1 MRMKCSD
8 EWFVFKFP
16 QIDTAVKRRPRF
28 WQLIAIVIL
37 LSSIGCGKSEQPQAR
52 PPEVEVVQVEQKDVP
67 IWNEWVGT
75 LDGLV
80 NAQIKP
86 QVTGYLLR
94 QTYKEGSFVRKG
106 QLLFEIDPRTF
117 QAALDQTRAQLANAN
132 GQLAQAEANQVKA
145 QLDVNR
151 YTPLAKEQAVTQ
163 QDLDN
168 AIQAN
173 VAAQAQVRAAKAQ
186 SDAAKAQ
193 VDAAQLNLGFT
204 RIVSQIDGIAGIAQ
218 AQIGDL
224 VGPTTLLTT
233 VSTLDPI
240 KVYFPVS
247 EKGYLNYIKENPDA
261 AKRAEQERQL
271 GLEMILAD
279 GSRYPHEGS
288 FSFADR
294 QVDVKTGTLRLQGL
308 FPNPGNILRPGQF
321 ARVRAITTTKKG
333 ALLVPQRAVTELQGG
348 YQVAVVGKDNKVS
361 IRPVKVGER
370 VGSLWIVHEG
380 LKPGE
385 RVVAEGI
392 QRVHADMTVNPKPLK
407 AMPEAKSAP
416 TAKSEPR

>member
-16 QIDTAVKRRPRF
+16 QIDTPVKRRPRF
-28 WQLIAIVIL
+28 WQLIASVIL
-37 LSSIGCGKSEQPQAR
+37 LSSLGCGKSEQPQAR

-75 LDGLV
+75 LEGLV

-94 QTYKEGSFVRKG
+94 QTFKEGSFVRKG
-106 QLLFEIDPRTF
+106 ELLFEIDPRTF
-117 QAALDQTRAQLANAN
+117 QAALDQAKAQRANAE

-151 YTPLAKEQAVTQ
+151 DTPLAKEQAVTQ

-186 SDAAKAQ
+186 IDAAKAQ

-204 RIVSQIDGIAGIAQ
+204 RIASQIDGIAGIAQ

-224 VGPTTLLTT
+224 VGPTSLLTT

-261 AKRAEQERQL
+261 AKRAEQEKQL

-348 YQVAVVGKDNKVS
+348 YQVAVVDKDNKVT

-370 VGSLWIVHEG
+370 VGSFWIIQEG

-392 QRVHADMTVNPKPLK
+392 QRVRAGITVNPKPLK

>member
-1 MRMKCSD
+1 MKCSD
-8 EWFVFKFP
+8 EWFVVKFCP
-16 QIDTAVKRRPRF
+16 IDGPVKRRPRF
-28 WQLIAIVIL
+28 WQVVASVIL
-37 LSSIGCGKSEQPQAR
+37 LSSVGCGKSEQPQAR
-52 PPEVEVVQVEQKDVP
+52 PPEVEVVRVEQKDVP

-75 LDGLV
+75 LEGLV

-94 QTYKEGSFVRKG
+94 QTYQEGSFVKKG

-117 QAALDQTRAQLANAN
+117 QAALDQTKAQLANAE

-151 YTPLAKEQAVTQ
+151 YTPLAKEQAVSQ

-168 AIQAN
+168 AVQGN

-186 SDAAKAQ
+186 IDAATAQ
-193 VDAAQLNLGFT
+193 MAAAQLNLGFT
-204 RIVSQIDGIAGIAQ
+204 KIVSLIDGIVGVAQ

-224 VGPTTLLTT
+224 VGPTSLLTT

-247 EKGYLNYIKENPDA
+247 ERGYLNYIKENPDA
-261 AKRAEQERQL
+261 VKRAEQERHL

-348 YQVAVVGKDNKVS
+348 YQVAVVGKDNKVE
-361 IRPVKVGER
+361 IRSVKVGER
-370 VGSLWIVHEG
+370 IGPQWIIEAG

-385 RVVAEGI
+385 RVVTEGV
-392 QRVHADMTVNPKPLK
+392 QRVKAGMTVNPKPLK
-407 AMPEAKSAP
+407 AMTEAKSTP
-416 TAKSEPR
+416 TANSQPR

>member
-8 EWFVFKFP
+8 EWFVVKFCP
-16 QIDTAVKRRPRF
+16 IDRPVKRRPRF
-28 WQLIAIVIL
+28 WQVVASVIL
-37 LSSIGCGKSEQPQAR
+37 LSSVGCGKSEQPQAR
-52 PPEVEVVQVEQKDVP
+52 PPEVEVARVEQKDVP

-75 LDGLV
+75 LEGFV

-94 QTYKEGSFVRKG
+94 QTYQEGSFVKKG

-117 QAALDQTRAQLANAN
+117 QAALDQTKAQLANAEQ
-132 GQLAQAEANQVKA
+132 QLAQAQANQVKA

-151 YTPLAKEQAVTQ
+151 YTPLAKEQAVSQ

-168 AIQAN
+168 AVQGNI
-173 VAAQAQVRAAKAQ
+173 AAQAQVRAAKAQ
-186 SDAAKAQ
+186 IDAATAQ
-193 VDAAQLNLGFT
+193 MAAAQLNLGFT
-204 RIVSQIDGIAGIAQ
+204 KIVSLIDGIVGVAQ

-224 VGPTTLLTT
+224 VGPTSLLTT

-247 EKGYLNYIKENPDA
+247 ERGYLNYIKENPDA
-261 AKRAEQERQL
+261 AKRAEQERHL

-308 FPNPGNILRPGQF
+308 FP
-321 ARVRAITTTKKG
+321 
-333 ALLVPQRAVTELQGG
+333 
-348 YQVAVVGKDNKVS
+348 
-361 IRPVKVGER
+361 RPVRPCTGDHYDKKRRPPCSPARGDR
-370 VGSLWIVHEG
+370 AARRLSSGRRG
-380 LKPGE
+380 
-385 RVVAEGI
+385 
-392 QRVHADMTVNPKPLK
+392 QR
-407 AMPEAKSAP
+407 
-416 TAKSEPR
+416 

>member
-16 QIDTAVKRRPRF
+16 QIDTPVKRRSTVCPV
-28 WQLIAIVIL
+28 IAIVIL
-37 LSSIGCGKSEQPQAR
+37 LGSIGCGKSEQPQAR

-75 LDGLV
+75 LEGLV

-94 QTYKEGSFVRKG
+94 QTFKEGSFVRKG
-106 QLLFEIDPRTF
+106 ELLFEIDPRTF
-117 QAALDQTRAQLANAN
+117 QAALDQAKAQRANAE

-186 SDAAKAQ
+186 IDAAKAQ

-279 GSRYPHEGS
+279 GSLYPHEGS

-333 ALLVPQRAVTELQGG
+333 ALLVPQRAVTELQGS
-348 YQVAVVGKDNKVS
+348 YQVAVVGKDNKVE
-361 IRPVKVGER
+361 IRPVKVAQRIGTQ
-370 VGSLWIVHEG
+370 WIIDAG

-392 QRVHADMTVNPKPLK
+392 QRVRAGITVNPKPLK
-407 AMPEAKSAP
+407 ATSDDKPPP

>member
-1 MRMKCSD
+1 MRIKSSD
-8 EWFVFKFP
+8 KLFILKFP
-16 QIDTAVKRRPRF
+16 QIDTLVKRRPSVWRV
-28 WQLIAIVIL
+28 IASVIL
-37 LSSIGCGKSEQPQAR
+37 LSSVGCGKSEQSQAR

-67 IWNEWVGT
+67 ISKEWVGT
-75 LDGLV
+75 LEGFV
-80 NAQIKP
+80 NAQIRP

-106 QLLFEIDPRTF
+106 ELLFEIDPRTF
-117 QAALDQTRAQLANAN
+117 QAALDQAKAQRANAE
-132 GQLAQAEANQVKA
+132 GQLAQAEANQVKT

-186 SDAAKAQ
+186 IDAARAQ

-224 VGPTTLLTT
+224 VGPTSLLTT

-321 ARVRAITTTKKG
+321 ARVRAVTKTRRG
-333 ALLVPQRAVTELQGG
+333 ALLVPQRAVTELQGS
-348 YQVAVVGKDNKVS
+348 YQVAVVGKDNKVE
-361 IRPVKVGER
+361 IRPVNVGER
-370 VGSLWIVHEG
+370 VDAMWIVEG
-380 LKPGE
+380 GVKPGE
-385 RVVAEGI
+385 LVIVEGL
-392 QRVHADMTVNPKPLK
+392 QKVRDGATVKVK
-407 AMPEAKSAP
+407 QAAAP
-416 TAKSEPR
+416 TKGN

>member
-16 QIDTAVKRRPRF
+16 QIDTPVKRRPRF
-28 WQLIAIVIL
+28 WQLIASVIL
-37 LSSIGCGKSEQPQAR
+37 LSSLGCGKSEQPQAR

-67 IWNEWVGT
+67 IWNEWIGT
-75 LDGLV
+75 LEGFV

-94 QTYKEGSFVRKG
+94 QTYSEGSFVKKG

-117 QAALDQTRAQLANAN
+117 QAALDQTKGQLANAES
-132 GQLAQAEANQVKA
+132 QLATAQANQIKA
-145 QLDVNR
+145 QQDVDR
-151 YTPLAKEQAVTQ
+151 YTPLAKEQAIPQ

-173 VAAQAQVRAAKAQ
+173 AAAQAQVRAAKAQ
-186 SDAAKAQ
+186 IDAAKAQ
-193 VDAAQLNLGFT
+193 VDAAQLNLSFT
-204 RIVSQIDGIAGIAQ
+204 RIVSLIDGIAGIAQ

-224 VGPTTLLTT
+224 VGPSTLLTS
-233 VSTLDPI
+233 VSTVDPI

-247 EKGYLNYIKENPDA
+247 ERGYLNYVKENPDA
-261 AKRAEQERQL
+261 AKRAEQEKKL
-271 GLEMILAD
+271 VLELVLAG
-279 GSRYPHEGS
+279 GSVYPHPGH

-308 FPNPGNILRPGQF
+308 FPNPGNVLRPGQF
-321 ARVRAITTTKKG
+321 ARVRAITSTRKG
-333 ALLVPQRAVTELQGG
+333 ALLVPQKAVTELQGN
-348 YQVAVVGKDNKVS
+348 YQVAVVGSDNKVQ

-370 VGSLWIVHEG
+370 VGTDWIIEQG
-380 LKPGE
+380 LKPGD
-385 RVVAEGI
+385 RVVAEGL
-392 QRVHADMTVNPKPLK
+392 QKVHAGMAVNPTPLK
-407 AMPEAKSAP
+407 ATVQARPDAAANP
-416 TAKSEPR
+416 

>member
-16 QIDTAVKRRPRF
+16 QIDTPVKRRSSVWPV
-28 WQLIAIVIL
+28 IASVIL
-37 LSSIGCGKSEQPQAR
+37 LSSLGCGKSEQPQAR

-67 IWNEWVGT
+67 IWNEWIGT
-75 LDGLV
+75 LEGFV

-94 QTYKEGSFVRKG
+94 QTYSEGSFVKKG

-117 QAALDQTRAQLANAN
+117 QAALDQTKGQLANAES
-132 GQLAQAEANQVKA
+132 QLATAQANQIKA
-145 QLDVNR
+145 QQDVDR
-151 YTPLAKEQAVTQ
+151 YTPLAKEQAIPQ

-173 VAAQAQVRAAKAQ
+173 AAAQAQVRAAKAQ
-186 SDAAKAQ
+186 IDAAKAQ
-193 VDAAQLNLGFT
+193 VDAAQLNLSFT
-204 RIVSQIDGIAGIAQ
+204 RIVSLIDGIAGIAQ

-224 VGPTTLLTT
+224 VGPSTLLTS
-233 VSTLDPI
+233 VSTVDPI

-247 EKGYLNYIKENPDA
+247 ERGYLNYVKENPDA
-261 AKRAEQERQL
+261 AKRAEQEKKL
-271 GLEMILAD
+271 VLELVLAG
-279 GSRYPHEGS
+279 GSVYPHPGH

-308 FPNPGNILRPGQF
+308 FPNPGNVLRPGQF
-321 ARVRAITTTKKG
+321 ARVRAITSTRKG
-333 ALLVPQRAVTELQGG
+333 ALLVPQKAVTELQGN
-348 YQVAVVGKDNKVS
+348 YQVAVVGSDNKVQ

-370 VGSLWIVHEG
+370 VGTDWIIEQG
-380 LKPGE
+380 LKPGD
-385 RVVAEGI
+385 RVVAEGL
-392 QRVHADMTVNPKPLK
+392 QKVHAGMAVNPTPLK
-407 AMPEAKSAP
+407 ATVQARPDAAANP
-416 TAKSEPR
+416 

>member
-1 MRMKCSD
+1 MRNKCSD
-8 EWFVFKFP
+8 EWFVVKFCP
-16 QIDTAVKRRPRF
+16 IDRPVKRRPRF
-28 WQLIAIVIL
+28 WQVVASVML
-37 LSSIGCGKSEQPQAR
+37 LSSVGCGKSEQPQAR
-52 PPEVEVVQVEQKDVP
+52 PPEVEVVRVEQKDVP

-75 LDGLV
+75 LEGFV
-80 NAQIKP
+80 NAQIKA

-94 QTYKEGSFVRKG
+94 QTYQEGSFVKKG

-117 QAALDQTRAQLANAN
+117 QAALDQAKAQRANAE
-132 GQLAQAEANQVKA
+132 GTLAQAEANQVKA

-151 YTPLAKEQAVTQ
+151 YTPLAKEQAVSQ

-168 AIQAN
+168 AVQGNI
-173 VAAQAQVRAAKAQ
+173 AAQAQVRAAKA
-186 SDAAKAQ
+186 SIDAARAQ

-204 RIVSQIDGIAGIAQ
+204 RIVSLIDGIVGIAQ

-224 VGPTTLLTT
+224 VGPTSLLTT

-247 EKGYLNYIKENPDA
+247 ERGYLDYMKENPDA
-261 AKRAEQERQL
+261 AKRAAEEKQL
-271 GLEMILAD
+271 ALVLVLAD
-279 GSRYPHEGS
+279 GSIYPNKGT

-333 ALLVPQRAVTELQGG
+333 ALLIPQRAVTELQGG
-348 YQVAVVGKDNKVS
+348 YQVAVVGKDNKIS

-370 VGSLWIVHEG
+370 VGSLWIVQEG

-392 QRVHADMTVNPKPLK
+392 QRVQADMTVNPKPLK
-407 AMPEAKSAP
+407 AMTEDKTAP
-416 TAKSEPR
+416 TANSQPR

>member
-1 MRMKCSD
+1 MRTKCSN
-8 EWFVFKFP
+8 ELIAFKF
-16 QIDTAVKRRPRF
+16 RPRRYR
-28 WQLIAIVIL
+28 WQVIATVIL
-37 LSSIGCGKSEQPQAR
+37 LGSVGCGKSDQPQAR

-80 NAQIKP
+80 NAQIRP

-94 QTYKEGSFVRKG
+94 QTYQEGSFVRKG

-117 QAALDQTRAQLANAN
+117 QVALDQTKAQLANAEQ
-132 GQLAQAEANQVKA
+132 QLAQAEANQVKA

-151 YTPLAKEQAVTQ
+151 YIPLVKEQAVTQ

-168 AIQAN
+168 AVQAN
-173 VAAQAQVRAAKAQ
+173 LAAQAQVRAAKAQ
-186 SDAAKAQ
+186 IDAAKAQ
-193 VDAAQLNLGFT
+193 VAAAQLNLGFT
-204 RIVSQIDGIAGIAQ
+204 KIVSLIDGIAGVAQ

-224 VGPTTLLTT
+224 VGPTGLLTT

-247 EKGYLNYIKENPDA
+247 ERGYLDYVKENPDA
-261 AKRAEQERQL
+261 AKRAAQEKQL
-271 GLEMILAD
+271 ALELVLAD
-279 GSRYPHEGS
+279 GSLYPNKGT

-321 ARVRAITTTKKG
+321 ARVRAVTKTRRG
-333 ALLVPQRAVTELQGG
+333 ALLVPQRAVTELQGS
-348 YQVAVVGKDNKVS
+348 YQVAVVSKDNKVE

-370 VGSLWIVHEG
+370 VGTEWIIEQG
-380 LKPGE
+380 LKPRE

-392 QRVHADMTVNPKPLK
+392 QRVRAGMTVNPKPLK
-407 AMPEAKSAP
+407 AVTEAKPAP